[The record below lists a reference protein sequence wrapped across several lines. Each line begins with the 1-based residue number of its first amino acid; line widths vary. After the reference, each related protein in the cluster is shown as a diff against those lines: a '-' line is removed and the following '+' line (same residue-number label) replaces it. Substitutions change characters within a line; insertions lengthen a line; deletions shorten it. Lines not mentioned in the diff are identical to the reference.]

1 MNLRN
6 TYSSIPSGNAS
17 STSPST
23 HSNRRNKSRLMT
35 ILCIQAMVAASY
47 FLLFSPADDLTD
59 ADQHRSLAEL
69 AKDEQN
75 NRRMSLSDSSFLSGW
90 GEWPTW
96 GPVQN
101 TFRRLCTQ
109 DDPRTATYRRSLSL
123 ETVDKLI
130 PGFVTEYM
138 SNGEKDNRFSR
149 FLACNVGFNC
159 TYGE

>member
-1 MNLRN
+1 
-6 TYSSIPSGNAS
+6 
-17 STSPST
+17 
-23 HSNRRNKSRLMT
+23 MT
-35 ILCIQAMVAASY
+35 ILGIQAMVAASY
-47 FLLFSPADDLTD
+47 FLLSSPADVLTD

-75 NRRMSLSDSSFLSGW
+75 SRRMSLSDSSFLSNW

-101 TFRRLCTQ
+101 TFRRLCTK

-130 PGFVTEYM
+130 PGFITEYM